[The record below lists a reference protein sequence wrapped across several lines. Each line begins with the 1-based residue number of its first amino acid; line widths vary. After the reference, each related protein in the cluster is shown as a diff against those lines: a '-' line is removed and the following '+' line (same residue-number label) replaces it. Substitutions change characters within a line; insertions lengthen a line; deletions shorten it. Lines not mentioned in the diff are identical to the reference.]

1 MPEPGRAD
9 GASGTAGAF
18 SGRTGDVGD
27 ADDVAQGGPGSP
39 GGKDAQG
46 SQDGGVV
53 AVLTAAGSGTR
64 LGASGPKA
72 LVEIAG
78 ESLVRRAARGL
89 LSAGVVRH
97 VVVTAPAE
105 YLDRFEAEVAGI
117 TEVAGIAEVAG
128 LDGPGVSGT
137 IEVVPGSPD
146 SRQASVALGLAAAL
160 AAHPDAAV
168 VLVHDAARALTPPEV
183 VRRVVAAVRA
193 GHDAVVPALPVTDTV
208 KEVAGPDRSRSR
220 RSESGHHETGLYHS
234 TSNLDRSGAQR
245 GRGAGVQIESVVGTP
260 DRSRLRAVQTPQ
272 GFAAAALVA
281 AHRLGADR
289 AADEARSASDDAGLI
304 EAAGG
309 GVVVVE
315 GDPLAMKVTTP
326 VDLALA
332 EVLAAARQLP

>member
-160 AAHPDAAV
+160 AAHP
-168 VLVHDAARALTPPEV
+168 DAARALTPPEV

>member
-1 MPEPGRAD
+1 MPATNGAD
-9 GASGTAGAF
+9 GAAQI
-18 SGRTGDVGD
+18 GD
-27 ADDVAQGGPGSP
+27 AGRAGRVGGA
-39 GGKDAQG
+39 D
-46 SQDGGVV
+46 GVV
-53 AVLTAAGSGTR
+53 AVLTAAGPGAR
-64 LGASGPKA
+64 LGAAEPKA
-72 LVEIAG
+72 LVEVAG
-78 ESLVRRAARGL
+78 ETLVRRAARGL
-89 LSAGVVRH
+89 LSSGVVDH
-97 VVVTAPAE
+97 VVVTSPAE
-105 YLDRFEAEVAGI
+105 HLDRFRDEVVGI
-117 TEVAGIAEVAG
+117 SA
-128 LDGPGVSGT
+128 LGVCGA
-137 IEVVPGSPD
+137 IEVVPGSSD
-146 SRQASVALGLAAAL
+146 SRQASVALGLSAAI
-160 AAHPDAAV
+160 AARPDALV

-234 TSNLDRSGAQR
+234 TSNLDRSSAQR

>member
-9 GASGTAGAF
+9 GAGGTAGAF

-117 TEVAGIAEVAG
+117 TEVAG

-208 KEVAGPDRSRSR
+208 KEVAGPDRSRSH

-234 TSNLDRSGAQR
+234 TSNLDRSSAQR

-332 EVLAAARQLP
+332 DVLAASRQPS

>member
-117 TEVAGIAEVAG
+117 TEVAG

-208 KEVAGPDRSRSR
+208 KEVAGPDRSRSH

-234 TSNLDRSGAQR
+234 TSNLDRSSAQR

-332 EVLAAARQLP
+332 DVLAAARQLP

>member
-18 SGRTGDVGD
+18 SGRTGDAGD

-105 YLDRFEAEVAGI
+105 YLDRFEAEVA
-117 TEVAGIAEVAG
+117 EVVEIVGNG
-128 LDGPGVSGT
+128 GPGVSGT

-208 KEVAGPDRSRSR
+208 KEVTGPDRSRSH

-234 TSNLDRSGAQR
+234 TSSSDRSGAQR

>member
-9 GASGTAGAF
+9 GAGGTAGAF

-117 TEVAGIAEVAG
+117 TEVAG

-234 TSNLDRSGAQR
+234 TSSSDRSGAQR

-332 EVLAAARQLP
+332 DVLAAARQLP